1 MGGALGYSYGSRQ
14 PGVGAGSGSTGGLGF
29 GSGGGAGAA
38 GVGAAS
44 PRGVAVKPGGSW
56 GGVGL
61 GGGDGGVLGVAAR
74 RGSQPELPAAAGAAS
89 AALGGP
95 GR

>member
-1 MGGALGYSYGSRQ
+1 
-14 PGVGAGSGSTGGLGF
+14 
-29 GSGGGAGAA
+29 
-38 GVGAAS
+38 
-44 PRGVAVKPGGSW
+44 VKPVGSW

-61 GGGDGGVLGVAAR
+61 GAAQGGVLGVAAR

-89 AALGGP
+89 AAVGGP